1 MIARSTLDFLDR
13 LTTQQKFHIL
23 ETQQIIAQKINGK
36 NNKKKIAGWYIIK
49 FAVNSKHIEYGPGCK
64 GLPKD

>member
-23 ETQQIIAQKINGK
+23 ETQQIIA
-36 NNKKKIAGWYIIK
+36 
-49 FAVNSKHIEYGPGCK
+49 
-64 GLPKD
+64 